1 MSSDDPAAQ
10 VVHTVEGTVVG
21 RTSRKRL
28 VLRRFCR
35 NWPAD
40 FAVLLMLLLIA
51 FAVVG
56 PHIGTWN
63 STDLDFLN
71 LQQPPS
77 GEHWFGTDAGGG
89 DLFALAAHGLGRSLL
104 IGFIAAIGGVFI
116 AAFVG
121 TAIAYVGGK
130 VETAAVWVL
139 DLAIV
144 IPTFFL
150 LALVVSTGGSGGG
163 WIRLTAV
170 LTLFYWFFPARV
182 FRALAL
188 SLREREFI
196 TAARFMGLGPWAIV
210 RRHMVPN
217 LGSIMIIYVA
227 LGVVGNVEAEAGL
240 SFLGFGITPPDTSL
254 GLLIKAGTGSLTTAP
269 WLFLI
274 PAGLLVILCLSMQ
287 LIGDG
292 LRDAFDP
299 SSGSGGRA

>member
-1 MSSDDPAAQ
+1 MSADPAARELRS
-10 VVHTVEGTVVG
+10 VASASSA
-21 RTSRKRL
+21 RTSRRRL
-28 VLRRFCR
+28 VLRRFLR
-35 NWPAD
+35 NGPAD
-40 FAVLLMLLLIA
+40 AAVVVMLLLIA
-51 FAVVG
+51 FAVFG
-56 PHIGTWN
+56 PHIGPWN
-63 STDLDFLN
+63 ATDLDFLN

-77 GEHWFGTDAGGG
+77 SEHWFGTDSGGG

-104 IGFIAAIGGVFI
+104 IGFIAAIGGVLI

-121 TAIAYVGGK
+121 TTIAYVGGK
-130 VETAAVWVL
+130 AEKVAVWVL

-150 LALVVSTGGSGGG
+150 LALVVSSGAGGGG
-163 WIRLTAV
+163 WVRLTLV
-170 LTLFYWFFPARV
+170 LMLFYWFFPARV

-196 TAARFMGLGPWAIV
+196 TAARFMGLGSWAIV
-210 RRHMVPN
+210 RRHLVPN
-217 LGSIMIIYVA
+217 LGSILIIYVA

-240 SFLGFGITPPDTSL
+240 SFLGFGVTPPDTSL

-299 SSGSGGRA
+299 SSGSGGKA